1 VTMPRGVRGSSA
13 SKKGVTNGPP
23 PSHPAETFREHR
35 KFLIR
40 SLDRN
45 DVDISAL
52 MELNKSLHKAKEK
65 ILQTC
70 GELVLLDLGAGRLKL
85 IGEDLHEEKEQ
96 ATTGSDVSK
105 TKAGKKNSK
114 ETQQQQQ
121 HNLTPAQ
128 KETCVDFLLRMK
140 LRRKLSNRLVR
151 RLTRVAHAM
160 DGRDVSPPGQPKY
173 GDLRFNMDDKSV
185 QSKVKEWSE
194 KAAARHKIDT
204 AIREAVQRINGGS
217 SSSNMESLTK
227 QVEERT
233 HDGNA
238 EDTAEKA
245 KTEETQ
251 GQPDEAK
258 SSETQKDTLPLECSS
273 ATESEKESENCETAA
288 RAGSP
293 GPSHPYTMPGLVNDF
308 NFLKEYETAYEKTW
322 DHATKDFKYKILN
335 EEIPDPQSGRVG
347 ASAVFSSHEDRK
359 AERKR
364 WQTNLLRRIPQQPSM
379 DELGLKNRVFH
390 LEERRKRCLQQ
401 VIDAHNDGESPEKKF
416 KPDDGQDGGG
426 NNEFALGRKGGR
438 LESKQKSDDYS
449 DNMEVDRDEDERK
462 DEEHSDSEDEKE
474 AESETKDQ
482 ITEGMKP
489 KRSISFAPTPSFDE
503 QDLGRIRL
511 IHKDLLNLSQVEL
524 TRKRLSAATGDYN
537 KAYKFSTQLFEARQM
552 IQHNLTFAIAKG
564 RQELQKAH
572 SDYTIAYTA
581 AKQRWIKEKFEY
593 DMKKSQ
599 AVLPTKW
606 GNRPLGTEVINDYVR
621 ANYSNVQRTTVAQ
634 TLADIID
641 GCVLAGMGKADI
653 QRFRDFEPP
662 PAPGMNVQTG
672 ENMAQRQHRV
682 EMEYRKQYSDI
693 DTKLQKSETERARA
707 WRKAMKA
714 QAENNAVCG
723 ARGSRVNISN
733 YHTIPVPVIRSG
745 QQSLTSQMMQQRSKV
760 ISSASA
766 PPVPAPSTATSS
778 TTSTVDMS
786 KYSAEK
792 VKLRKAADGS
802 VAPVSKPKKDKDG
815 LYLRPAGRTRKGMQ
829 WDAVNGVWKP
839 QQQLQQKS

>member
-1 VTMPRGVRGSSA
+1 
-13 SKKGVTNGPP
+13 
-23 PSHPAETFREHR
+23 
-35 KFLIR
+35 
-40 SLDRN
+40 
-45 DVDISAL
+45 
-52 MELNKSLHKAKEK
+52 
-65 ILQTC
+65 
-70 GELVLLDLGAGRLKL
+70 
-85 IGEDLHEEKEQ
+85 
-96 ATTGSDVSK
+96 
-105 TKAGKKNSK
+105 
-114 ETQQQQQ
+114 
-121 HNLTPAQ
+121 
-128 KETCVDFLLRMK
+128 
-140 LRRKLSNRLVR
+140 
-151 RLTRVAHAM
+151 
-160 DGRDVSPPGQPKY
+160 
-173 GDLRFNMDDKSV
+173 
-185 QSKVKEWSE
+185 
-194 KAAARHKIDT
+194 
-204 AIREAVQRINGGS
+204 
-217 SSSNMESLTK
+217 
-227 QVEERT
+227 
-233 HDGNA
+233 
-238 EDTAEKA
+238 
-245 KTEETQ
+245 
-251 GQPDEAK
+251 
-258 SSETQKDTLPLECSS
+258 
-273 ATESEKESENCETAA
+273 
-288 RAGSP
+288 
-293 GPSHPYTMPGLVNDF
+293 
-308 NFLKEYETAYEKTW
+308 
-322 DHATKDFKYKILN
+322 
-335 EEIPDPQSGRVG
+335 
-347 ASAVFSSHEDRK
+347 
-359 AERKR
+359 
-364 WQTNLLRRIPQQPSM
+364 
-379 DELGLKNRVFH
+379 
-390 LEERRKRCLQQ
+390 
-401 VIDAHNDGESPEKKF
+401 
-416 KPDDGQDGGG
+416 
-426 NNEFALGRKGGR
+426 
-438 LESKQKSDDYS
+438 
-449 DNMEVDRDEDERK
+449 
-462 DEEHSDSEDEKE
+462 
-474 AESETKDQ
+474 
-482 ITEGMKP
+482 
-489 KRSISFAPTPSFDE
+489 
-503 QDLGRIRL
+503 L